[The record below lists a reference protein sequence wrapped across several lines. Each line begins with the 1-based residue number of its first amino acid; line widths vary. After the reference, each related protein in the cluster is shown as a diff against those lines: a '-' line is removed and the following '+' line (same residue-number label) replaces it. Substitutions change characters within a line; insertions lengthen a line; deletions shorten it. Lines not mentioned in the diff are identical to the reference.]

1 MFDVLDIGA
10 SGLFAQRVRMDTIA
24 NNVANINTTRNEAGE
39 NVPFRRRMVML
50 SEGRAEDPSKPGVRV
65 SKIEQDPSPFRRTF
79 DPGHPDADA
88 EGYVNLPNIDLSIE
102 FVNMLEASRAYEA
115 NITMMETTKQMLN
128 ATLRLL
134 A

>member
-50 SEGRAEDPSKPGVRV
+50 SEGRSEDPSQPGVRV

-79 DPGHPDADA
+79 DPGHPDADT
-88 EGYVNLPNIDLSIE
+88 EGYVNLPNIDMSIE

-115 NITMMETTKQMLN
+115 NITMMETSKQMLN